1 MNSLVKYVKA
11 TKEEMRHVRW
21 PTRRQAVIF
30 TVLII
35 AVTII
40 TAIFLGFFD
49 FLFSDVVVERFF
61 IGN

>member
-1 MNSLVKYVKA
+1 
-11 TKEEMRHVRW
+11 MRHVRW